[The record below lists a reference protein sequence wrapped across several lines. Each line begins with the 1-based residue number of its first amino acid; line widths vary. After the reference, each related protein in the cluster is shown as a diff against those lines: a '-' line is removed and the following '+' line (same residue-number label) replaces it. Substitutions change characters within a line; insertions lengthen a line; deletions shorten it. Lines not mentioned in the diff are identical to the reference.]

1 MTFQRGDTLSVGWR
15 HKRGYPHL
23 GWLHERGIP
32 PDVGWCHERR
42 DTRWWKSSVLQNRKW
57 LLINYVELTF
67 AVILY
72 NSLLFSFYAKEKRKA
87 HYKLDDRPCQKLGRY
102 PLMTSSLEYLKRR
115 RSLLRTRDVF
125 VQPLRQDF
133 LFQSHLKRHQE
144 FTHRQSTSFSCP
156 VCNNPWAHQP
166 TVAAVPS
173 TKAEDPMYDLHGDP
187 RACLPVSRRNHF
199 QETQRDACVQH
210 LWQDFLFQESS
221 EETPRHYSS
230 STRRLFLSSMQQ
242 TLTEETT

>member
-87 HYKLDDRPCQKLGRY
+87 HCKLDDRSCQKLGRY

-115 RSLLRTRDVF
+115 LSLLRSRDVF

-133 LFQSHLKRHQE
+133 LFQK
-144 FTHRQSTSFSCP
+144 
-156 VCNNPWAHQP
+156 
-166 TVAAVPS
+166 
-173 TKAEDPMYDLHGDP
+173 
-187 RACLPVSRRNHF
+187 
-199 QETQRDACVQH
+199 
-210 LWQDFLFQESS
+210 SS
-221 EETPRHYSS
+221 EEAPRVHSSSIYQLFLTSMQQPMSASAHSSS
-230 STRRLFLSSMQQ
+230 STFYQSRGASAWFTRRFTSMSAC
-242 TLTEETT
+242 LNG